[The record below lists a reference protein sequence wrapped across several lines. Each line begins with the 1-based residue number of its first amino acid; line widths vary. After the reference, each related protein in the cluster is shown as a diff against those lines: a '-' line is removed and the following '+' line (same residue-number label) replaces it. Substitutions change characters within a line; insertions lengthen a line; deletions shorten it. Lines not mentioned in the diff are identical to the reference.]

1 MSDGKIHCRTKAS
14 AGCYDGKSE
23 VAVYGDGGMEE
34 DSTFDGRTVCCDAC
48 YIAIGQPSVPVESP
62 EAATFPQTIGQPEPK
77 QPSWSWTQPQCMN
90 CWKLHNGERPP
101 MQLKSPTAES
111 CVTCGDTTHSGI
123 YIRIDPKEAR
133 YPSIGKDE

>member
-14 AGCYDGKSE
+14 TGCYDGKSE

-62 EAATFPQTIGQPEPK
+62 EAATFPQTIGQPEEQPK
-77 QPSWSWTQPQCMN
+77 KFSWTQPQCQT
-90 CWKLHNGERPP
+90 CWKEQNGTR
-101 MQLKSPTAES
+101 MATVLKSAGKER
-111 CVTCGDTTHSGI
+111 CVTCGETTYSGI
-123 YIRIDPKEAR
+123 YIRIDPAKAA
-133 YPSIGKDE
+133 YPTIGKDE

>member
-1 MSDGKIHCRTKAS
+1 MSDGKNHCRTKVS
-14 AGCYDGKSE
+14 TGCYDGKSE

-62 EAATFPQTIGQPEPK
+62 EAATFPQTIGQPDTQPK
-77 QPSWSWTQPQCMN
+77 KFSWTQPQCTV
-90 CWKLHNGERPP
+90 CWKLKNGDRQPVRVNPPQEER
-101 MQLKSPTAES
+101 
-111 CVTCGDTTHSGI
+111 CVTCGGQTSSGI
-123 YIRIDPKEAR
+123 FVRINPAEAP